1 MLSFISTLF
10 ASKPRTRGCVA
21 YSAQP
26 EVLPPVLIRD
36 LPSSRRRLTIS
47 DTPEDERHLQEQSLL
62 LTRLPIDIRVLIWE
76 LVIGPEHDEVLHLS
90 RSTAL
95 FDTVAVSRMETRV
108 FLRFGT
114 LAGKSSG
121 RRGRGRYRESINLL
135 YQSNTFDFREVE
147 AVTRL
152 PRIILP
158 QRLQHIRRIHFSTAR
173 EDDEEALM
181 SLLEPLKAAR
191 ALLYFQLEEPDDD
204 PLSDDVFGILRNTL
218 QPDSELPLETA
229 VQQITALLLDARLYS
244 REVRVF
250 LETCYKLA
258 EQIPYSHPSMIK
270 LVALIDSVLGSIAEF
285 QEAET
290 GLAVG
295 DDRFQKLGETLTP
308 AEDPSKYVNFQAFAA
323 QLCKRG
329 MIKGHRLAVWTSETA
344 LDSKKVVEPAER
356 NAYVQ
361 AAANWFLIYGDG
373 IFTAIGA
380 QEWQGWKG
388 CLEQVVGGKW
398 NGKSCAFNQETRL
411 LAGKAVAVMIAV
423 EG

>member
-36 LPSSRRRLTIS
+36 LPSSRRRSTIS

-158 QRLQHIRRIHFSTAR
+158 QRLQHIRRIHFSTAFQVPFLRHAVYGPHIHILPDDFSQWSAACRIFASFPALHELRVTIAIWHADPDRR

-181 SLLEPLKAAR
+181 SLLEPLKAALL
-191 ALLYFQLEEPDDD
+191 LLYFQLEEPDDD

-244 REVRVF
+244 REV
-250 LETCYKLA
+250 
-258 EQIPYSHPSMIK
+258 PS
-270 LVALIDSVLGSIAEF
+270 
-285 QEAET
+285 
-290 GLAVG
+290 
-295 DDRFQKLGETLTP
+295 TP